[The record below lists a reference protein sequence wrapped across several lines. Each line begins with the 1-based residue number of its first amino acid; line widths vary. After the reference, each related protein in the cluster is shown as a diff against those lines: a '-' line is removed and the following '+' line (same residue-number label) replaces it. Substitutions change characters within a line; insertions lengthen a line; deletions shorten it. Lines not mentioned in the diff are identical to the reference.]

1 MEVIYNI
8 DKKINDKG
16 FNNWRLSFRS
26 THAIYISVQNFD
38 EGYFV
43 PTRSLPLVPPTK
55 EKFDEIYI
63 QRKNIIS
70 KSGTEVSLMTRRGY
84 EYLMSKYDEV
94 LQVFYN
100 NILDII
106 NAENDNFKYEKSEYD
121 ARIRRLNEVES
132 SKIFLPLKREQK
144 IKVIY

>member
-1 MEVIYNI
+1 
-8 DKKINDKG
+8 
-16 FNNWRLSFRS
+16 
-26 THAIYISVQNFD
+26 
-38 EGYFV
+38 
-43 PTRSLPLVPPTK
+43 
-55 EKFDEIYI
+55 
-63 QRKNIIS
+63 
-70 KSGTEVSLMTRRGY
+70 
-84 EYLMSKYDEV
+84 MSKYDEV

-144 IKVIY
+144 IKVLEI